1 MKSGTSALQ
10 RVWIGPL
17 VVALVAV
24 AMAAWT
30 WRQWADPIVD
40 FGGEAYVAWRLSR
53 GDVLY
58 RDLAYFTGP
67 LAPYLHG
74 AAMKLFG
81 ASLTTIAVVN
91 FALLTATLT
100 LLWRLARRMSDA
112 FAATCACVVFTILCA
127 FGLHKGGGNYNFIWP
142 YSQEMPLGFLL
153 SLATLALLV
162 RWIEAP
168 SRGRAAL
175 LGLCYGLVF
184 LTKLEFTVAVG
195 GALLL
200 GLASSRSNARER
212 LEQVA
217 SALGAALVPVGLAF
231 GLLCSAL
238 PARGALEGVLGAWT
252 HAFDSRTSDFPLY
265 RYSMGLEPLG
275 FHLGRIAL
283 WGAGGCA
290 LVALVSWL
298 ALRKGAVVGAGV
310 AVAIVGA
317 LFAALPWN
325 DALYPLSFLAL
336 GALGATWRTRASSPE
351 SALRT
356 IWSGFALLLLLRM
369 AFNARVEFYGFA
381 LAAPALVVLVVA
393 LVGWLPSRFPQA
405 HTALRVAAIPL
416 VTALVLGHV
425 FPMAVARRNNTV
437 ELLRGADRMLASP
450 RATFLQE
457 AIDLAAERCP
467 ETGSLLVLPEG
478 ALINY
483 GARRRAPTSYF
494 NYMPPEVAMFG
505 EEPMLDAL
513 KASPPD
519 AVVLVHRE
527 TSEYGVPFFGR
538 DYGSRLYAWV
548 RERYRPVKLWSL
560 DPKERPFEPGTR
572 HAIALLEPRK

>member
-1 MKSGTSALQ
+1 MKSESSALQ
-10 RVWIGPL
+10 RAWLGPL
-17 VVALVAV
+17 AVALVAL

-40 FGGEAYVAWRLSR
+40 FGGEAYVAWRISQ

-74 AAMKLFG
+74 AAMKAFG
-81 ASLTTIAVVN
+81 TSLTTIAAVN
-91 FALLTATLT
+91 FALLAATLSI
-100 LLWRLARRMSDA
+100 LWLLARRMSDA
-112 FAATCACVVFTILCA
+112 FAATCACIVFTILCA

-153 SLATLALLV
+153 SLATLALLA
-162 RWIEAP
+162 RWIAAP
-168 SRGRAAL
+168 SLSRAAL
-175 LGLCYGLVF
+175 LGACYGLVF

-200 GLASSRSNARER
+200 GLLSSRAEGRVR
-212 LEQVA
+212 FQHLA
-217 SALGAALVPVGLAF
+217 CALGAALVPIALAW
-231 GLLCSAL
+231 GLLCIEL
-238 PARGALEGVLGAWT
+238 PARGALQGVLGAWT

-265 RYSMGLEPLG
+265 RYSMGLEPFG

-298 ALRKGAVVGAGV
+298 AVRKGAVLGASV

-336 GALGATWRTRASSPE
+336 GALGATWRARASSPE

-356 IWSGFALLLLLRM
+356 AWCGFALLLLLRM

-381 LAAPALVVLVVA
+381 LAAPALVLLVVA
-393 LVGWLPSRFPQA
+393 LVGWLPARFPEA
-405 HTALRVAAIPL
+405 RPALRAAALPL
-416 VTALVLGHV
+416 VVALVLGHL

-437 ELLRGADRMLASP
+437 ELLRGDDRMLTSP

-457 AIDLAAERCP
+457 AIDLAGERCP

-519 AVVLVHRE
+519 AIVLVHRE
-527 TSEYGVPFFGR
+527 TSEYGVPFFGK

>member
-100 LLWRLARRMSDA
+100 LLWRLARRMSDT

-200 GLASSRSNARER
+200 GLASSRSGARER

-336 GALGATWRTRASSPE
+336 GALGATWRTRANSPE

>member
-1 MKSGTSALQ
+1 MKSDTSALQ
-10 RVWIGPL
+10 RAWIGPL
-17 VVALVAV
+17 AVALVAI

-40 FGGEAYVAWRLSR
+40 FGGEAYVAWRISQ

-74 AAMKLFG
+74 AAMKVGG

-91 FALLTATLT
+91 FALLGATLT

-112 FAATCACVVFTILCA
+112 FAATCACVAFTVLCA

-162 RWIEAP
+162 RWLEAP
-168 SRGRAAL
+168 SRTRAAL

-195 GALLL
+195 GALLR
-200 GLASSRSNARER
+200 GVVSSRANTRAR
-212 LEQVA
+212 LEHVA
-217 SALGAALVPVGLAF
+217 CALVAALAPIALAW
-231 GLLCSAL
+231 GLLCSEL

-265 RYSMGLEPLG
+265 RFSMGLEPLG

-283 WGAGGCA
+283 WSLGGCA

-298 ALRKGAVVGAGV
+298 ALRKGAALAAGV
-310 AVAIVGA
+310 SLAIVGA

-336 GALGATWRTRASSPE
+336 GALGATWRARASSPE

-356 IWSGFALLLLLRM
+356 IWSGFALLLLVRM
-369 AFNARVEFYGFA
+369 ALNARVEFYGFA
-381 LAAPALVVLVVA
+381 LAAPALALLVVA
-393 LVGWLPSRFPQA
+393 LVGWLPARFPQA
-405 HTALRVAAIPL
+405 QTALRWSALPL
-416 VTALVLGHV
+416 VVALVLGHL
-425 FPMAVARRNNTV
+425 FPMAVARRSNTV

-467 ETGSLLVLPEG
+467 ESGSLLVLPEG

-527 TSEYGVPFFGR
+527 TSEYGVPFFGK
-538 DYGSRLYAWV
+538 DYGTRLYAWV

-560 DPKERPFEPGTR
+560 DPKERPFEPGMR

>member
-1 MKSGTSALQ
+1 MKSDTSALQ
-10 RVWIGPL
+10 RAWIGPL
-17 VVALVAV
+17 VIALVAL

-40 FGGEAYVAWRLSR
+40 FGGEAYVAWRLSQ

-81 ASLTTIAVVN
+81 ASLTTIAAVN
-91 FALLTATLT
+91 FVLLAATLT

-142 YSQEMPLGFLL
+142 YSQEMPLGFAL

-162 RWIEAP
+162 RWMESP
-168 SRGRAAL
+168 SRARAAL
-175 LGLCYGLVF
+175 LGLGFGLVF

-200 GLASSRSNARER
+200 GLVSSRGSSRER
-212 LEQVA
+212 FEQLA
-217 SALGAALVPVGLAF
+217 CALGAALVPVALAW
-231 GLLCSAL
+231 GLLCIAL
-238 PARGALEGVLGAWT
+238 PARGALQGVLGAWV

-310 AVAIVGA
+310 ALAIVGA

-336 GALGATWRTRASSPE
+336 GALGATWRARASSPD

-356 IWSGFALLLLLRM
+356 AWSAFALLLLLRM
-369 AFNARVEFYGFA
+369 ALNARVEFYGFA
-381 LAAPALVVLVVA
+381 LAAPALVLLVIA
-393 LVGWLPSRFPQA
+393 LVGWLPARFPQA
-405 HTALRVAAIPL
+405 QSALRSAALPL
-416 VTALVLGHV
+416 LAALVLGHV

-437 ELLRGADRMLASP
+437 ELLHGPDRMLASP

-519 AVVLVHRE
+519 AIVLVHRE
-527 TSEYGVPFFGR
+527 TSEYGVPFFGK
-538 DYGSRLYAWV
+538 DYGSRLYAGV